1 MTRLMRSVEAV
12 CPAEHGSDALVL
24 LGRLAPLAIK
34 MAWSRGG
41 RWPFCEALDHDGRLL
56 FYPHPSS
63 NGFTEL
69 TREEE
74 IVATLRL
81 GGMAGAFRSLG
92 LVTPTTLATGSGVT
106 IDLWLGGRCHVTAF
120 LRVRR
125 FALHSLVVTSGLPDL
140 GA

>member
-12 CPAEHGSDALVL
+12 CPAEYGSDALVL
-24 LGRLAPLAIK
+24 LERLAPLAIK
-34 MAWSRGG
+34 MARSHGA
-41 RWPFCEALDHDGRLL
+41 RWPFCEALDHDGRML
-56 FYPHPSS
+56 FYPRPSS
-63 NGFTEL
+63 NGFTNL

-92 LVTPTTLATGSGVT
+92 LVTPTPLATGSGVT
-106 IDLWLGGRCHVTAF
+106 IDLWLGGVWHVTVF

-125 FALHSLVVTSGLPDL
+125 FVLSSLVVTSGLPER
-140 GA
+140 